1 MWGLILVTMMV
12 SDPVPKTK
20 AVYTPSRYSI
30 TYDDISRQHIGFKYK
45 Q

>member
-1 MWGLILVTMMV
+1 MWGLILVTIMIQ
-12 SDPVPKTK
+12 DPVPKINV
-20 AVYTPSRYSI
+20 VYTPSRYSI

>member
-12 SDPVPKTK
+12 GDPVPKTL
-20 AVYTPSRYSI
+20 YTPSRYSI
-30 TYDDISRQHIGFKYK
+30 TYDDINRQHIGFKYK